1 MSVNAWKDTGDCQEC
16 RRKEY
21 CRKDCSA
28 RKRFY
33 DRTVKQ
39 ALLQMSMH
47 NGVVDPVAYA
57 LNRELLLSNAERR
70 DGD

>member
-1 MSVNAWKDTGDCQEC
+1 MSVNAWKDTGDCREC

-39 ALLQMSMH
+39 ALLRMAMH

-57 LNRELLLSNAERR
+57 INRELLLSNAERR

>member
-1 MSVNAWKDTGDCQEC
+1 MSVNAWKDTGDCREC

-33 DRTVKQ
+33 DRIAKQ
-39 ALLQMSMH
+39 ALLQMATR
-47 NGVVDPVAYA
+47 NGIIDPVAYA
-57 LNRELLLSNAERR
+57 INRELLQQHTERR
-70 DGD
+70 DGG